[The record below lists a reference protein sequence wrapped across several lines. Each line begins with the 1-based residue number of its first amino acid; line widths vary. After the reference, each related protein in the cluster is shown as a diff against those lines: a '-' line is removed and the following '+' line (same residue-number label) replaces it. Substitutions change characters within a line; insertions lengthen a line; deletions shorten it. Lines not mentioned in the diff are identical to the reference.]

1 MSLHSSSHIR
11 VGIVS
16 GILHPK
22 YGGPVSVI
30 QSHVKGLSPYADI
43 HIFGVAAADELR
55 GVHELFP
62 QAHISPKAFPERWF
76 RGRGLLKALN
86 EAAANLDVIHAHMLW
101 DYPVLCSWLVS
112 RQANKPI
119 IISPHGTL
127 LEPWRY
133 QTPHKR
139 IYLHLIFKNIANHTS
154 CIPVLNEAEASAC
167 RKLGI
172 KCPIRVIPNGLPAED
187 FDLTIP
193 PKLAY
198 EQWPML
204 KDHSGLLYLGRLSPE
219 KRLDLLIRVWAKVT
233 KYPKRKDWLLVL
245 AGSGHREYKEQLLK
259 LINSLGL
266 DKNILMT
273 GFVGGDLKKS
283 LFSASTCF
291 VMPSLSE
298 GFSMAILEA
307 MAARLPAIYTAKCNF
322 PELAA
327 HDGGWE
333 IGMEESDL
341 SDALQEVVS
350 QEPKCLAEAVKR
362 ANYLGKQNY
371 NLEKIAIDILEMY
384 NDVI

>member
-1 MSLHSSSHIR
+1 MSLNSSNRIC

-16 GILHPK
+16 GMLHPK

-30 QSHVKGLSPYADI
+30 QSHVNGLSPYADI
-43 HIFGVAAADELR
+43 QIFGVAAADELR
-55 GVHELFP
+55 GVYELFP
-62 QAHISPKAFPERWF
+62 QAHIFPKAFPERWL

-86 EAAANLDVIHAHMLW
+86 ESAANLDVIHAHSLW
-101 DYPVLCSWLVS
+101 DYPVLAGWLVA
-112 RQANKPI
+112 RKANKPI
-119 IISPHGTL
+119 IITPHGTL

-139 IYLHLIFKNIANHTS
+139 IYLHLIFKNIANYTS
-154 CIPVLNEAEASAC
+154 CIHVLNEAEASAC

-172 KCPIRVIPNGLPAED
+172 KCPLRVIPNGLPAAD
-187 FDLTIP
+187 FDLP
-193 PKLAY
+193 GLPELAY
-198 EQWPML
+198 EQWPVL
-204 KDHSGLLYLGRLSPE
+204 KDHSAMLYMGRFSEE
-219 KRLDLLIRVWAKVT
+219 KRLDLLIKVWGKVT
-233 KYPKRKDWLLVL
+233 QISKKKDWLLVL
-245 AGSGHREYKEQLLK
+245 AGSGDREYKGQLCN

-307 MAARLPAIYTAKCNF
+307 MAAGLPTIYTKKCNF

-327 HDGGWE
+327 RDGGWE
-333 IGMEESDL
+333 IDMEEGDL
-341 SDALQEVVS
+341 SDAVHEVVS
-350 QEPKCLAEAVKR
+350 QEPKYLAEAGKR

-371 NLEKIAIDILEMY
+371 NLENIAIDILEMY
-384 NDVI
+384 NEVI